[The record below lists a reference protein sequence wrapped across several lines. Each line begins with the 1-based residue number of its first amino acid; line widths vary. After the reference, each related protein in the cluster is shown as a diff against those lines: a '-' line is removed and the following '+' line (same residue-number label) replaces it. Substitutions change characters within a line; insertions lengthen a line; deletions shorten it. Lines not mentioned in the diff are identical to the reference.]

1 MKRNCSEETFFT
13 KRTAEYKGY
22 LVNQGYPSKLVD
34 DQFSKASPI
43 SRNYLLKTRL
53 KETKKL
59 FPFVT
64 TFNPTLPDVGSIIK
78 KHWSIL
84 QSNPKLKELF
94 PRNSIIPSFRRSKNL
109 KELLAPSRFRS
120 TEVGQPIDQT
130 NGSFKC
136 NRSRCDLWHKNTIN
150 SRLSCDQW
158 KNTSSVLQWFK
169 HLSNKHRCAFII
181 FDVVEFYPSIPETL
195 LERALDFAANYV
207 TISDDDRH
215 IILQAKQSLLFNNGN
230 PWQKRNTDT
239 LFDVTM
245 GSYDGAETCEL
256 VGTYILSQLKEIPYG
271 MEIGLYRDDGLAAL
285 DQTPPKIEKIKKEI
299 CKVFAKN
306 NLRITI
312 EANKKVVNFLDVTL
326 DLITEKYKPYS
337 KPTTSPL
344 YVHSKSNHP
353 PCIIKNI
360 PEAINKRLSAISSDE
375 EAFNEAAPPYQEA
388 LQKSGYSYTL
398 KFTPPQQ
405 QSTESAT
412 NKRKRPRNIIWFNP
426 PFSENVQTNIGRE
439 FLSLIE
445 NCFPPNHK
453 LRKLFNKN
461 NLKLSYSCSPNIK
474 QIIDGHNKT
483 ILRQNTP
490 LEEKTPPKHCNCR
503 EPNKC
508 PLNGQCLAK
517 EVVYQATITT
527 TESTETYVG
536 LTPTEFK
543 TRWRDQQMSFKHESK
558 KNDTEL
564 SKHLWQLKDQKK
576 DFTISW
582 KILAKAKSYTNLTKR
597 CNLCNTEKFYI
608 IYKPDTATL
617 SKRNELVSTC
627 RHKRKFLLK
636 FNRILKNQS

>member
-1 MKRNCSEETFFT
+1 MGKI
-13 KRTAEYKGY
+13 
-22 LVNQGYPSKLVD
+22 SKQILD
-34 DQFSKASPI
+34 NI
-43 SRNYLLKTRL
+43 N
-53 KETKKL
+53 KKL
-59 FPFVT
+59 LNITKV
-64 TFNPTLPDVGSIIK
+64 N
-78 KHWSIL
+78 
-84 QSNPKLKELF
+84 
-94 PRNSIIPSFRRSKNL
+94 
-109 KELLAPSRFRS
+109 
-120 TEVGQPIDQT
+120 
-130 NGSFKC
+130 
-136 NRSRCDLWHKNTIN
+136 
-150 SRLSCDQW
+150 QW

-169 HLSNKHRCAFII
+169 NLPNKHRCAFIT
-181 FDVVEFYPSIPETL
+181 FDVVEFYPSISETL

-256 VGTYILSQLKEIPYG
+256 VGTYILSQLKQIPYG
-271 MEIGLYRDDGLAAL
+271 MEIGLYRDDGLAVL
-285 DQTPPKIEKIKKEI
+285 DQTPQKIEKIKKEI

-337 KPTTSPL
+337 KPTTTPL

-360 PEAINKRLSAISSDE
+360 PEAINK
-375 EAFNEAAPPYQEA
+375 EA

-405 QSTESAT
+405 QSPESAT
-412 NKRKRPRNIIWFNP
+412 NKRKRQRNIIWFNP
-426 PFSENVQTNIGRE
+426 PFSKNVQTNIGRE

-483 ILRQNTP
+483 ILRQNMP

-536 LTPTEFK
+536 LTATEFK
-543 TRWRDQQMSFKHESK
+543 TRWRNHQMSFKHESK

-576 DFTISW
+576 DFTIS
-582 KILAKAKSYTNLTKR
+582 
-597 CNLCNTEKFYI
+597 
-608 IYKPDTATL
+608 
-617 SKRNELVSTC
+617 
-627 RHKRKFLLK
+627 
-636 FNRILKNQS
+636 